1 MSDIKSYANF
11 NTVTFEARVLNV
23 DVLEGQYGEYAAI
36 SLISN
41 LADDDAGVT
50 LRFNNNAG
58 LLTLAKQGKLQGRR
72 VHVVGQM
79 TGISE
84 VYTEKATGQVK
95 LLKRPQITLDPKTVQ
110 VTLGAMPKSDN
121 APVRKSNVV
130 VTPAQAAAQ
139 APVDKAPALAAT
151 APAAYGAASEGVDA
165 EDLF

>member
-23 DVLEGQYGEYAAI
+23 DVLEGQYGEYASI

-41 LADDDAGVT
+41 LANDDEGIT
-50 LRFNNNAG
+50 IRFNNNSG

-79 TGISE
+79 TGITE
-84 VYTEKATGQVK
+84 VYTDKQTGQVK
-95 LLKRPQITLDPKTVQ
+95 LLKRPQMTLDPKTVQ
-110 VTLGAMPKSDN
+110 VTLGAMPKSD

-151 APAAYGAASEGVDA
+151 APSYQPLPEGG

>member
-23 DVLEGQYGEYAAI
+23 EVLEGQYGEYAAI

-41 LADDDAGVT
+41 LVTDDEGVT
-50 LRFNNNAG
+50 LKFNNSAG

-72 VHVVGQM
+72 VHVVGRM
-79 TGISE
+79 TGITE
-84 VYTEKATGQVK
+84 VYTDKATGQVK
-95 LLKRPQITLDPKTVQ
+95 LLKRPQISLDGKTVQ
-110 VTLGAMPKSDN
+110 LTLGAMPKSD
-121 APVRKSNVV
+121 ASVRKSNVV

-139 APVDKAPALAAT
+139 APVDQAPPVA
-151 APAAYGAASEGVDA
+151 AAYGAASNGVDA